1 MAVMCEYCG
10 TEQHVDELAARTAA
24 FCVRCGSLLDAV
36 EPMDLTLGWAWTL
49 AIFVLLFPANLLPL
63 MQATLGTQSRVNY
76 LSNGVSAL
84 WGDHWP
90 VLAIMFALFAIIFP
104 FVRAA
109 LMLLVL
115 GCVRRGPCPT
125 WVGRMFR
132 LAQAIE
138 LWAMPDVLVLAGFV
152 VYMRT
157 NVQLAG
163 HIEWGGWCL
172 IMAAGLHMLSPW
184 CLSSHRIWH
193 AIMPDRPVRG
203 GEPAISCEVC
213 NMTLPLTCRDGRC
226 PRCAKRLRLR
236 KEYAMQRTAALVIAG
251 YILYFPAYYFSM
263 SYTLQPGGIKWHS
276 IIEGVRELINAGFWE
291 LAIIIVI
298 TSILIPL
305 LKLVGLS
312 WMLMSVRHPSKK
324 HLVLRTRLYHVIHR
338 IGRWSNVDPFIV
350 ALMAPLLSFPGVVE
364 VHVGRAALPF
374 ALVVAFT
381 MLAARSFDP
390 RLMWDVALQK
400 ETANG

>member
-1 MAVMCEYCG
+1 MAVTCEHCG
-10 TEQHVDELAARTAA
+10 TEQHVGELAERTAA
-24 FCVRCGSLLDAV
+24 FCVRCGSLLDTV
-36 EPMDLTLGWAWTL
+36 EPMDLTLGLAWTL

-63 MQATLGTQSRVNY
+63 MQASLGTQSRVNY
-76 LSNGVSAL
+76 ISNGVSAL
-84 WGDHWP
+84 WSDHWP
-90 VLAIMFALFAIIFP
+90 VLAIMFALFAIVFP

-115 GCVRRGPCPT
+115 GCIRRGRCSAR
-125 WVGRMFR
+125 VGRMFR

-157 NVQLAG
+157 NVQLEG

-172 IMAAGLHMLSPW
+172 IMVAGLHMLSPW
-184 CLSSHRIWH
+184 CLSSHRIWR
-193 AIMPDRPVRG
+193 AIMPDRPVSGR
-203 GEPAISCEVC
+203 EPAISCEVC
-213 NMTLPLTCRDGRC
+213 NMTLPRIYQGCRC

-236 KEYAMQRTAALVIAG
+236 KEYAMHRTAALVIAG

-305 LKLVGLS
+305 LKLLGLS
-312 WMLMSVRHPSKK
+312 WMLVSVRHPSRK
-324 HLVLRTRLYHVIHR
+324 HLVLRTRLYHVIHS

-350 ALMAPLLSFPGVVE
+350 ALMAPLLSFRGVVE

-390 RLMWDVALQK
+390 RLMWDAMLQK
-400 ETANG
+400 EIADG